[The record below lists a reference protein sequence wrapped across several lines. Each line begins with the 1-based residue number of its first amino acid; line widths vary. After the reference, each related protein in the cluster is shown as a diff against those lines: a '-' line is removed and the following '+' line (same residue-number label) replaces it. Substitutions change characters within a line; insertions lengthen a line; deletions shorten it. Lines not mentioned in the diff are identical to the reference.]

1 MIHFGKKVVKFRIPI
16 LIISFLLLIPS
27 AIGYFKTRI
36 NYDILSYLPGDIET
50 MEGQEILLNEF
61 GTGAFSVCVVSGM
74 EDKEISVLEEELK
87 EVAHV
92 KDVLWYGSLADLS
105 TPIDIFPNDIKD
117 ALRNAETGS
126 SLMIVTFDT
135 SMSAD
140 ETLDAIE
147 EIRGLTER
155 QCLLSGM
162 SAVVTDIKKICNSE
176 AIMYVIIAVIL
187 SVLVLGLTMDSF
199 LIPAIFL
206 LSIGMAIVYNL
217 GTNRIAGE
225 ISFITQALAAV
236 LQLAVT
242 MDYSI
247 FLWHSYEENQE
258 RYPGDKNRAMAHA
271 ISQTV
276 TSVVGSS
283 ITTIAGFLAM
293 CFMTFTLGKD
303 LGIVMAKGVV
313 FGVIGCVTIL
323 PAMVLAMDK
332 WLEKTKH
339 RPIIPDLGK
348 IGGFVTKHYPI
359 FILLFLVIIGP
370 MFYAQ
375 NHNQVYYDLVGTL
388 PEDLE
393 SVAAGNALEE
403 EFDMGATHV
412 ILADSSLSE
421 KKAYQMEKE
430 LKEVKGVK
438 LALGLDSVTG
448 PLIPD
453 VMVPNH
459 IKEKLNNGTYQMIYV
474 MSEYK
479 TGTDEVNAQC
489 DAIREIIKRYDE
501 TAMLI
506 GEAPCTQDLITITDR
521 DFKIVNAASI
531 VLIFL
536 IIAMVLKSV
545 SLPVILV
552 AVIEFAIFINMGIPY
567 YTKTVLPFIASIVI
581 GTIQL
586 GATVDYA
593 ILMTN
598 KYKRERNHGAGK
610 KEAIT
615 SALNQSL
622 QSVLVSALSFFAA
635 TFGVG
640 IYSSIDMI
648 SSLCMLLARGAI
660 ISLLVVAFVLP
671 AMFMVFDP
679 LIVKTSKGF
688 KAEQSKG

>member
-176 AIMYVIIAVIL
+176 AVMYVIIAVIL

-313 FGVIGCVTIL
+313 FGVIGCATIL

-688 KAEQSKG
+688 KAEQSKE